1 MGKGQMNH
9 RFAGSVTLMW
19 FAIGNAVGIL
29 PAECSG
35 DCGEVE
41 NVTYARSEPPTDILM
56 VTTKFGTAFVPAN
69 FPRRPSWDGRMHAC
83 MQGLE
88 EGMRLTCLFTAPL
101 PVSDRG
107 LHGG

>member
-1 MGKGQMNH
+1 MSH
-9 RFAGSVTLMW
+9 RFAGSVMLVW
-19 FAIGNAVGIL
+19 LWIGNAVGIL
-29 PAECSG
+29 PAECLG

-41 NVTYARSEPPTDILM
+41 NVTYSRSEPLTEILM
-56 VTTKFGTAFVPAN
+56 VTTRFGNAFVPAN

-101 PVSDRG
+101 PVPDRG
-107 LHGG
+107 WHEG

>member
-1 MGKGQMNH
+1 MNYPIA
-9 RFAGSVTLMW
+9 RSLMIMW
-19 FAIGNAVGIL
+19 LMTGNAVSVL
-29 PAECSG
+29 PGECLG

-56 VTTKFGTAFVPAN
+56 VTTRFGTAFVPAN

-88 EGMRLTCLFTAPL
+88 EGMRLTCLFVAPL
-101 PVSDRG
+101 PVPVRG
-107 LHGG
+107 WHAG